1 MMAYFG
7 ERLMCKPCCHQAEV
21 DAAQPKRP
29 SALLAM
35 IRTWGVL
42 LIVVAVVIYCA
53 ALAIPFLMQFTQTKK
68 PVAQI
73 PPEPAKA
80 QAAKDPIFSMAA
92 APSEGSAVPEGWQLG
107 PNACLV
113 ERNDS
118 SIVCITGVAKP
129 SSLGAAS
136 PSSASKNPTMP
147 RQPEK
152 WSFYD
157 ISRMLTACHLTD
169 SDGNAT
175 FTKLLPE
182 SRSTFERG
190 IVIFGEPSGVVPKY
204 WHRFQMRD
212 SPYPSGMTVTVLA
225 RDPKTGARVPLE
237 AMVASNNLRQNVATL
252 TADQILRIGHR
263 GGEADESLL
272 TLSQPYSAA
281 ELIGAPVVDI
291 SGHLAAVITVALA
304 PTDQSGR
311 ATDFIAY
318 GIHGLKSLASSTPGH
333 K

>member
-21 DAAQPKRP
+21 DAAKPKRP
-29 SALLAM
+29 SPLLAM
-35 IRTWGVL
+35 IRTWGIL
-42 LIVVAVVIYCA
+42 LIVVAAVIYLGVQ
-53 ALAIPFLMQFTQTKK
+53 ALPFLMRFTSQTKK
-68 PVAQI
+68 RVAES

-80 QAAKDPIFSMAA
+80 QAAKGPIFSMAA

-136 PSSASKNPTMP
+136 PSSASKNPTLP

-157 ISRMLTACHLTD
+157 ISRILTACHLTD

-204 WHRFQMRD
+204 WHRFRMRD
-212 SPYPSGMTVTVLA
+212 SPYASGITMTVLA

-237 AMVASNNLRQNVATL
+237 AMVASNNLSQNVATL

-263 GGEADESLL
+263 SGEADESLL

-281 ELIGAPVVDI
+281 ELIGAPVVDA
-291 SGHLAAVITVALA
+291 SGHLAAVITVAL
-304 PTDQSGR
+304 TDQSGR
-311 ATDFIAY
+311 ATDFVAY
-318 GIHGLKSLASSTPGH
+318 VMHGLKSLASSTYEQ